1 MKRKKK
7 EIVDI
12 FAKLPLNSELPG
24 IFSKSPKDFSKLIS
38 KKDPLFTQGDI
49 QTLTLLK
56 TKKNTLMMNLM
67 TYISTKRGHSGIQPS
82 EAVAIA
88 KITTLIMGAS
98 FSHRGKQDIVDAIF
112 NCPQELQTFFI
123 NNQDFANAVAP
134 KIFTNTK
141 ELQEILHQK
150 KQQQQQKL
158 NLDKFTQLSNKITQL
173 TSQFLLK
180 SASGGDTTQIQTLI
194 KISKM
199 QQEEAALKAILYTD
213 DLRTLEPAVLGG
225 RSPEDI
231 AKAKRLIDRPFDPNF
246 SGQQVKEQFFC
257 YLLGSDEGKKSAAS
271 FIKDEIKNSSQ
282 SQKNIIIE
290 LIRQIPVAQQT
301 EELLSLIPLCRT

>member
-1 MKRKKK
+1 M
-7 EIVDI
+7 DI
-12 FAKLPLNSELPG
+12 FAKLPLNSKLPE
-24 IFSKSPKDFSKLIS
+24 IFSKSPKDFSKLTS
-38 KKDPLFTQGDI
+38 KKDPLFNQPDI
-49 QTLTLLK
+49 QTLTQLK
-56 TKKNTLMMNLM
+56 TQKKNLMMNLM
-67 TYISTKRGHSGIQPS
+67 RSISEKRGHLGIQQH

-88 KITTLIMGAS
+88 KITALIMIAS
-98 FSHRGKQDIVDAIF
+98 FSHQGKQDIVDAIF

-123 NNQDFANAVAP
+123 NNQDFAKAIAS
-134 KIFTNTK
+134 KISTNIK

-150 KQQQQQKL
+150 KQQQQQQQQQL

-173 TSQFLLK
+173 TFQFQAM

-194 KISKM
+194 KISQM

-213 DLRTLEPAVLGG
+213 DLRTLEPAVLAD

-231 AKAKRLIDRPFDPNF
+231 AKAKSLIDRPFDPNF
-246 SGQQVKEQFFC
+246 HGQQVKEQFFC
-257 YLLGSDEGKKSAAS
+257 YLLGSDEGKKNAAS
-271 FIKDEIKNSSQ
+271 FIENEIKNSSQ